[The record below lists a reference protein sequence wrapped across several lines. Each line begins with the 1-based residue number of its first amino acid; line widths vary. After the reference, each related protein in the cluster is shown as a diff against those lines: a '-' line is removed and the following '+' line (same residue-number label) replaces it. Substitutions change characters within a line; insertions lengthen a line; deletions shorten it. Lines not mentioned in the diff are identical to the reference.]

1 VIALDRMSD
10 LWGWVTN
17 WNWGTVPDWLMALVT
32 GCAVYVAYRTLNYIK
47 QQADSNEAAAHAAK
61 QSAAEALRAADSLI
75 ASERAHVFGK
85 VELVSPFVPYM
96 DKGEMQAFAR
106 TLFINHGKT
115 TAIIVNMSGDAYLA
129 DKEPEKLNPSPDD
142 ARRLPE
148 GWVIASEEKFQH
160 PIELRF
166 TSRQVKDIE
175 TRTQTL
181 YCAGHIRYKDI
192 LGHEW
197 ITGYCW
203 QWVPAQNRFS
213 FCTGSPLNYLRF
225 VR

>member
-1 VIALDRMSD
+1 MIALDRMSD

-115 TAIIVNMSGDAYLA
+115 TAIIVNMSGDAFL
-129 DKEPEKLNPSPDD
+129 
-142 ARRLPE
+142 ARR
-148 GWVIASEEKFQH
+148 K
-160 PIELRF
+160 
-166 TSRQVKDIE
+166 SRKNSTQVP
-175 TRTQTL
+175 TTL
-181 YCAGHIRYKDI
+181 VVCRRG
-192 LGHEW
+192 GSS
-197 ITGYCW
+197 
-203 QWVPAQNRFS
+203 PAKESFS
-213 FCTGSPLNYLRF
+213 APSNCVSP
-225 VR
+225 VGK